1 MMMRNKENIKKTDRE
16 GFLLWLL
23 YIVFII
29 ASVAVILRVIYL
41 QNTFVDSDPYIAK
54 YYMNKSTRQ
63 PIEPRRGDI
72 ISSEGRLLATSIPM
86 YQIFMDCTVR
96 KQEFIDYGKTKGR
109 EKGEAKEN
117 EWRAKARELSKSL
130 AAAVPEKSA
139 DGWYKAIVAGREKG
153 NTYMKVSGLVDHA
166 TMLKFRQM
174 PLFCEGGNKGG
185 IIVVNRDKRSYP
197 YGSLARRVIGYV
209 EDGKTA
215 KGLEGAYDYYLHGS
229 SGYRWMRKSDK
240 AMILDKDSSWVNA
253 TDGYDVRTT
262 INIDLQDI
270 ADKSLRSRI
279 TDQPDIEGGCVMVM
293 DVETGA
299 ICTMVNLLRD
309 SVSKALGETYNLAI
323 GRKGNP
329 GSVFKT
335 AILMSVMEDAG
346 VKLSDEIPTDGGDV
360 KIAKIKAD
368 DHVRDYERRTG
379 KKTMSVRKGYEMS
392 SNYIFQRLVKDNY
405 ASEPKKLIDNLYRYR
420 LGEAFDFDL
429 QGLATPVLPSPDSRY
444 WTMTDL
450 ASVAIG
456 YAVAET
462 PLHILTFYNAIAN
475 KGRMMRPY
483 IVESVEK
490 DGKVIKKKGP
500 SVLNG
505 AVCSRAV
512 ADSLTSGLL
521 SITSEG
527 TAARLKDARLR
538 VAGKTGTA
546 WVYMDPKQAS
556 KTDPFKDREG
566 RRKYQATF
574 VGFFP
579 AEQPKYTAIVVLYSY
594 PTSKAVF
601 GGSIPAA
608 VYKDIVDNL
617 YVMDGTFREVYGD
630 KSQMPDIKVDKPV
643 TSRDGRV
650 PNVMGMGLKDALY
663 AIENDGYRCSYSG
676 CGHVVS
682 QSPAQGTALKTG
694 ETVTLKLQ

>member
-1 MMMRNKENIKKTDRE
+1 MENRGNIKKSAWE
-16 GFLLWLL
+16 GYLLWLL
-23 YIVFII
+23 YIAFII
-29 ASVAVILRVIYL
+29 ASVAVCARILYL
-41 QNTFVDSDPYIAK
+41 QKYFIDSDPYIRK
-54 YYMNKSTRQ
+54 YYMTKSTRQ

-96 KQEFIDYGKTKGR
+96 KQEFIDYGLIKGR

-117 EWRAKARELSKSL
+117 EWRDKARDLSKSL
-130 AAAVPEKSA
+130 ASKMPGKSA
-139 DGWYKAIVAGREKG
+139 DEWYRAITDGRENGETGLKI
-153 NTYMKVSGLVDHA
+153 SGLVDHA
-166 TMLKFRQM
+166 TMLEFRKM

-185 IIVVNRDKRSYP
+185 IIVVNKDRRSYP

-209 EDGKTA
+209 EEGKTA

-229 SGYRWMRKSDK
+229 GGYRWMRKSDR

-253 TDGYDVRTT
+253 TDGCDVRTT

-279 TDQPDIEGGCVMVM
+279 TDRQEIEGGCVMVM

-309 SVSKALGETYNLAI
+309 SVTRALGETYNLAI

-346 VKLSDEIPTDGGDV
+346 VKLSDEIPTEGGDV
-360 KIAKIKAD
+360 KIAKIKPD
-368 DHVRDYERRTG
+368 VHVRDYERKTG
-379 KKTMSVRKGYEMS
+379 RKTMTVRKGYEMS

-420 LGEAFDFDL
+420 FGEAFDFDL
-429 QGLATPVLPSPDSRY
+429 QGLATPVLPSPDSEH

-490 DGKVIKKKGP
+490 DGRIVKKKGP

-505 AVCSRAV
+505 AVCSREV

-527 TAARLKDARLR
+527 TASRLKDAKLR

-556 KTDPFKDREG
+556 RTDPFMDREG

-594 PTSKAVF
+594 PTKDAVF

-617 YVMDGTFREVYGD
+617 YVMDNSFREVYGE
-630 KSQMPDIKVDKPV
+630 KSRMPDISVDMPVAERIGKVPDVK
-643 TSRDGRV
+643 
-650 PNVMGMGLKDALY
+650 GMGLKDALY
-663 AIENDGYRCSYSG
+663 AVENSGYKCLYSG
-676 CGHVVS
+676 CGHVAS
-682 QSPAQGTALKTG
+682 QSPASGTALREG
-694 ETVTLKLQ
+694 GTVTLKLQ

>member
-1 MMMRNKENIKKTDRE
+1 MGSLKKIWEEDRE

-23 YIVFII
+23 YIAFII
-29 ASVAVILRVIYL
+29 ASVAIVLRVVYL
-41 QNTFVDSDPYIAK
+41 QRTFIDSDPYIEK

-96 KQEFIDYGKTKGR
+96 KQEYIDYSAKYGAG
-109 EKGEAKEN
+109 KGEAKEA

-130 AAAVPEKSA
+130 AAVLPEKNA
-139 DGWYKAIVAGREKG
+139 DGWYRTIMKGRENG
-153 NTYMKVSGLVDHA
+153 DTYMRISGLVDYA
-166 TMLKFRQM
+166 TMKKFTQM

-185 IIVVNRDKRSYP
+185 IIVRTRDMRSYP
-197 YGSLARRVIGYV
+197 FGSLARRVIGYV
-209 EDGKTA
+209 EDGKSA

-229 SGYRWMRKSDK
+229 RGYRWMRKSDR
-240 AMILDKDSSWVNA
+240 ALILDKDSSWVNA

-279 TDQPDIEGGCVMVM
+279 ENEEKVEGGCVMVM

-309 SVSKALGETYNLAI
+309 SVTRKLGETYNLAI
-323 GRKGNP
+323 GRRANP

-335 AILMSVMEDAG
+335 AILMSLMEDAG
-346 VKLSDEIPTDGGDV
+346 VKLSDEIPTDKGDV
-360 KIAKIKAD
+360 KIAKIKPD
-368 DHVRDYERRTG
+368 DHVADYERRTG
-379 KKTMSVRKGYEMS
+379 KKTISVRKGYEMS
-392 SNYIFQRLVKDNY
+392 SNYVFQRLVKDNY
-405 ASEPKKLIDNLYRYR
+405 GDAPKKLIDNLYRYR

-429 QGLATPVLPSPDSRY
+429 EGLATPSLPSPDSRK

-483 IVESVEK
+483 IVESVEN
-490 DGKVIKKKGP
+490 DGEIIEKKGP

-527 TAARLKDARLR
+527 TAARLKDAKLR

-546 WVYMDPKQAS
+546 WVYMDQKYAS
-556 KTDPFKDREG
+556 KTDPFMDKEG

-594 PTSKAVF
+594 PTKTALF

-617 YVMDGTFREVYGD
+617 YVMDGTFRDVYGE
-630 KSQMPDIKVDKPV
+630 KSQMPDIKVTTPV
-643 TSRDGRV
+643 TSRNGKV
-650 PNVMGMGLKDALY
+650 PDVRGMGLKDALY
-663 AIENDGYRCSYSG
+663 AVENDGYKCSYSG
-676 CGHVVS
+676 CGHVAS
-682 QSPAQGTALKTG
+682 QNPAPGPAIKEG
-694 ETVTLKLQ
+694 GTVTLKLE

>member
-1 MMMRNKENIKKTDRE
+1 MDNDYT
-16 GFLLWLL
+16 GQW
-23 YIVFII
+23 
-29 ASVAVILRVIYL
+29 AIL
-41 QNTFVDSDPYIAK
+41 PA
-54 YYMNKSTRQ
+54 M
-63 PIEPRRGDI
+63 
-72 ISSEGRLLATSIPM
+72 
-86 YQIFMDCTVR
+86 VR
-96 KQEFIDYGKTKGR
+96 YD
-109 EKGEAKEN
+109 
-117 EWRAKARELSKSL
+117 KSL
-130 AAAVPEKSA
+130 PANAKLIYAEIAAKINEDGFCFCHNAWFSERLGIKRDTVSTLVKRLEAA
-139 DGWYKAIVAGREKG
+139 DYIRIDVDVAR
-153 NTYMKVSGLVDHA
+153 V
-166 TMLKFRQM
+166 
-174 PLFCEGGNKGG
+174 NKD
-185 IIVVNRDKRSYP
+185 RRSYP

-209 EDGKTA
+209 EEGKTA

-229 SGYRWMRKSDK
+229 GGYRWMRKSDR

-253 TDGYDVRTT
+253 TDGCDVRTT

-279 TDQPDIEGGCVMVM
+279 TDRQEIEGGCVMVM

-309 SVSKALGETYNLAI
+309 SVTRALGETYNLAI

-346 VKLSDEIPTDGGDV
+346 VKLSDEIPTEGGDV
-360 KIAKIKAD
+360 KIAKIKPD
-368 DHVRDYERRTG
+368 VHVRDYERKTG
-379 KKTMSVRKGYEMS
+379 RKTMTVRKGYEMS

-405 ASEPKKLIDNLYRYR
+405 ASEAKKLIDNLYRYR
-420 LGEAFDFDL
+420 FGEAFDFDL
-429 QGLATPVLPSPDSRY
+429 QGLATPVLPSPDSEH

-490 DGKVIKKKGP
+490 DGRIVKKKGP

-505 AVCSRAV
+505 AVCSREV

-527 TAARLKDARLR
+527 TASRLKDAKLR

-556 KTDPFKDREG
+556 RTDPFMDREG

-594 PTSKAVF
+594 PTKDAVF

-617 YVMDGTFREVYGD
+617 YVMDNSFREVYGE
-630 KSQMPDIKVDKPV
+630 KSRMPDISVDMPVERSGKVPDVK
-643 TSRDGRV
+643 
-650 PNVMGMGLKDALY
+650 GMGLKDALY
-663 AIENDGYRCSYSG
+663 AVENSGYKCLYSG
-676 CGHVVS
+676 CGHVAS
-682 QSPAQGTALKTG
+682 QSPASGTALREG
-694 ETVTLKLQ
+694 GTVTLKLQ